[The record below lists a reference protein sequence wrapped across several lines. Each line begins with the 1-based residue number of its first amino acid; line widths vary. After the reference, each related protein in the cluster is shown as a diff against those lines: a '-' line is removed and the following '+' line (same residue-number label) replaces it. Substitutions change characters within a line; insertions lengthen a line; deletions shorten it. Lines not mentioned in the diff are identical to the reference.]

1 MSANNRPYQME
12 IVQKEAL
19 ALFKKKNH
27 DYGDAFA
34 TYGTIGVLVRL
45 GDKIKRLMNISN
57 TSVTMVNDEKM
68 RDTLID
74 LHNYAAMAIM
84 LIDEQP
90 DNNIVDKHY
99 LAEFIKD
106 KIVVDTDGII
116 KKQELY
122 NEFKE
127 WYTQNYGRTIPKAKE
142 VEEYINK
149 KCCKFNIKLKCWKGI
164 KIFYD
169 NE

>member
-1 MSANNRPYQME
+1 MLY
-12 IVQKEAL
+12 L
-19 ALFKKKNH
+19 KKKNH

-84 LIDEQP
+84 LIDETN
-90 DNNIVDKHY
+90 D
-99 LAEFIKD
+99 E
-106 KIVVDTDGII
+106 
-116 KKQELY
+116 
-122 NEFKE
+122 
-127 WYTQNYGRTIPKAKE
+127 
-142 VEEYINK
+142 
-149 KCCKFNIKLKCWKGI
+149 IKLNK
-164 KIFYD
+164 D
-169 NE
+169 L